1 MKKTLLLGLVI
12 SLALGATACS
22 SQGKEEEKDKSSIK
36 NQQNIDNKKDED
48 KKGSTKKEEKFIYGK
63 VKSIVGNEIEFE
75 LAKDPNAQ
83 IEGKDKE
90 DKKDETK
97 DAIQAVETTPAMQG
111 TKPEDA
117 KVSVGKIDKNEPL
130 VELEFTGD
138 IKTITI
144 PTGAKINILSG
155 RNGEGLSAIK
165 EGTYL
170 QISVDDEK
178 VANPNIL
185 SVNVIS

>member
-1 MKKTLLLGLVI
+1 MKKPLLLGLVI

-48 KKGSTKKEEKFIYGK
+48 RKGSTKKEEKFIYGK

-75 LAKDPNAQ
+75 LAKDPNTQ

-97 DAIQAVETTPAMQG
+97 EEMQAVETTPAMQG

-117 KVSVGKIDKNEPL
+117 KVSVGKIDKSQPL